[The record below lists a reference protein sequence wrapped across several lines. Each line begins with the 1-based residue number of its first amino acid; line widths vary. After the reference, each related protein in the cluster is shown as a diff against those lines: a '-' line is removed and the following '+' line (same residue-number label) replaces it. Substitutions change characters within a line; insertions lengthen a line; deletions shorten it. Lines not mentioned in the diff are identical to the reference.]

1 MAESVR
7 YEVDGWGVGELWL
20 DGAMLL
26 WHELPRPRGSDVG
39 VHLHHSLAERIAAH
53 FAGERDSFGDVEL
66 DLEGY
71 TAFQQAVVATRR
83 IDGGEILTRSRLD
96 EVAAKMDEKFV
107 DKFLEALEPLR
118 LVKGVAESINPTE

>member
-26 WHELPRPRGSDVG
+26 WHELPRPRGSDIG

-53 FAGERDSFGDVEL
+53 FAGARVRPSGRAVGSLSFRREVAHASRRGLAAPRRVEL
-66 DLEGY
+66 RGR
-71 TAFQQAVVATRR
+71 AAGVQPAAVVQRR
-83 IDGGEILTRSRLD
+83 LRDPALPAARLRPRD
-96 EVAAKMDEKFV
+96 
-107 DKFLEALEPLR
+107 
-118 LVKGVAESINPTE
+118 